1 MDYSSVNGCCIFL
14 RGQGKMTTDMT
25 EGKIIPQLTGFTIPL
40 ILGNLFQLTYNAA
53 DSVIV
58 GKFVGDDAL
67 AAVGTAGP
75 IMNMVIL
82 FISGMCMGAGILMST
97 QYGAKKYAQ
106 LECQI
111 STAMI
116 GGLAFSAAVTVLLLI
131 FAHPLLV
138 LLQVPQDIIGTAA
151 VYLRIIFSGLTFTF
165 IYNFFSNTLRAL
177 GDSRAPLIFLIISAV
192 LNVVLDLFFV
202 LVLRWGVPGSALATV
217 LSEALRCLFCLGYIK
232 KKVPLLCLGEKWKV
246 FDRAVLGRT
255 FSYGIT
261 SALQQMCVQLGKI
274 CVQTIVNVQ
283 GVAFIAAFTAIN
295 RVDDFAMT
303 PQQNIAHAS
312 TTFMAQNRGAGKN
325 RRMKQGFYCTILLE
339 TIYTAVVLALVFGFS
354 RQIMELFVG
363 NDSEEVVTLGI
374 SYLKLIAFMY
384 VMPAA
389 TNIIQGFFRGLG
401 DLKVTL
407 ISTILNMSARFLTAW
422 IMIHIMH
429 GGFDRLAWANFF
441 GWIAML
447 AFQIPMITHRWKKLF
462 VRKKKRSGDTDPNTY
477 PAG

>member
-1 MDYSSVNGCCIFL
+1 
-14 RGQGKMTTDMT
+14 MT
-25 EGKIIPQLTGFTIPL
+25 EGRIIPQLTGFTIPL
-40 ILGNLFQLTYNAA
+40 VLGNLFQLTYNAA

-97 QYGAKKYAQ
+97 QYGAKKYGQ
-106 LECQI
+106 LERQV

-116 GGLAFSAAVTVLLLI
+116 GGIGFSIGVTVLLMI
-131 FAHPLLV
+131 FARPLLG
-138 LLQVPQDIIGTAA
+138 LLQVPQDIIGSAA
-151 VYLRIIFSGLTFTF
+151 VYLRIIFGGLIFTF

-177 GDSRAPLIFLIISAV
+177 GDSRAPLFFLIISAF
-192 LNVVLDLFFV
+192 LNIVLDLSFV
-202 LVLRWGVPGSALATV
+202 VALDWGVPGSAAATV
-217 LSEALRCLFCLGYIK
+217 LSEALCCLFCLGYIK
-232 KKVPLLCLGEKWKV
+232 RQVPLLCLGRKWGV

-283 GVAFIAAFTAIN
+283 GVEFIAAFTAIN

-312 TTFMAQNRGAGKN
+312 TTFMAQNRGAGKL

-339 TIYTAVVLALVFGFS
+339 AVYTAVVLALVFVFS

-363 NDSEEVVTLGI
+363 EDSGEVVSLGI
-374 SYLKLIAFMY
+374 SYLKLISLMY

-407 ISTILNMSARFLTAW
+407 ISTILNMSARFLSAW
-422 IMIHIMH
+422 IMIHILH
-429 GGFDRLAWANFF
+429 GGFKRLAWANFW
-441 GWIAML
+441 GWVAML
-447 AFQIPMITHRWKKLF
+447 LFQIPMICFRWKKTFGRELSHNEET
-462 VRKKKRSGDTDPNTY
+462 K
-477 PAG
+477 A

>member
-1 MDYSSVNGCCIFL
+1 
-14 RGQGKMTTDMT
+14 MTTDMT
-25 EGKIIPQLTGFTIPL
+25 EGRIIPQLTGFTVPL
-40 ILGNLFQLTYNAA
+40 ILGNLLQLTYNAA

-58 GKFVGDDAL
+58 GKFVGEDAL
-67 AAVGTAGP
+67 AAAGTAGP
-75 IMNMVIL
+75 VMNMVIL

-106 LECQI
+106 LERQV

-116 GGLAFSAAVTVLLLI
+116 GGICFSVIVTLLLL
-131 FAHPLLV
+131 AGAYPLLG
-138 LLQVPQDIIGTAA
+138 LLQVPEDIIHSAA
-151 VYLRIIFSGLTFTF
+151 MYLRIIFGGLIFTF

-177 GDSRAPLIFLIISAV
+177 GDSRAPLIFLAVSAF
-192 LNVVLDLFFV
+192 LNVALDLFFV
-202 LVLRWGVPGSALATV
+202 VTLGMGVPGSALATV
-217 LSEALRCLFCLGYIK
+217 LSEALCCLFCLLYIK
-232 KKVPLLCLGEKWKV
+232 RRVPLLCLGRKWRV
-246 FDRAVLGRT
+246 FDKTVLGRT
-255 FSYGIT
+255 FTYGIT

-312 TTFMAQNRGAGKN
+312 TTFMAQNRGAGKTQ
-325 RRMKQGFYCTILLE
+325 RMKQGFYGTILLE
-339 TIYTAVVLALVFGFS
+339 LVYTAVILVLVSVFS
-354 RQIMELFVG
+354 RQIMELFVSG
-363 NDSEEVVTLGI
+363 PGGEEVVTLGI
-374 SYLKLIAFMY
+374 SYLKLAALMY

-407 ISTILNMSARFLTAW
+407 ISTILNMSSRFLSAW
-422 IMIHIMH
+422 LMIHVLH

-447 AFQIPMITHRWKKLF
+447 IFQILMICSRWKKTF
-462 VRKKKRSGDTDPNTY
+462 KPVE
-477 PAG
+477 A

>member
-1 MDYSSVNGCCIFL
+1 
-14 RGQGKMTTDMT
+14 MTTDMT
-25 EGKIIPQLTGFTIPL
+25 EGKIIPQLTGFTVPL

-75 IMNMVIL
+75 VMNMVIL

-106 LECQI
+106 LERQV

-116 GGLAFSAAVTVLLLI
+116 GGLGFSAAVTVLLLV

-138 LLQVPQDIIGTAA
+138 LLQVPQDIIGSAA
-151 VYLRIIFSGLTFTF
+151 VYLRIIFGGLIFTF

-177 GDSRAPLIFLIISAV
+177 GDSRAPLIFLIISAA

-202 LVLRWGVPGSALATV
+202 LVLEWGVPGSALATV
-217 LSEALRCLFCLGYIK
+217 LSEALCCLFCLGYIK
-232 KKVPLLCLGEKWKV
+232 KKVPLLCLGKKWKV

-312 TTFMAQNRGAGKN
+312 TTFMAQNRGAGKI

-339 TIYTAVVLALVFGFS
+339 TIYTAVVLALVFLFS

-374 SYLKLIAFMY
+374 SYLELIAFMY
-384 VMPAA
+384 VMPEA

-407 ISTILNMSARFLTAW
+407 VSTILNMSSRFLSAW
-422 IMIHIMH
+422 VMIHIMH

-441 GWIAML
+441 GWVAML
-447 AFQIPMITHRWKKLF
+447 AFQIPMIVCRWKKVF
-462 VRKKKRSGDTDPNTY
+462 SEEENHS
-477 PAG
+477 

>member
-1 MDYSSVNGCCIFL
+1 
-14 RGQGKMTTDMT
+14 MT

-217 LSEALRCLFCLGYIK
+217 LSEALCCLFCLGYIK

-447 AFQIPMITHRWKKLF
+447 AFQIPMITHRWKKIF
-462 VRKKKRSGDTDPNTY
+462 VRKKKRSGDTDLNTY

>member
-1 MDYSSVNGCCIFL
+1 MLYFL

-217 LSEALRCLFCLGYIK
+217 LSEALCCLFCLGYIK

-339 TIYTAVVLALVFGFS
+339 TIYTAVVLVIVFGFS

-374 SYLKLIAFMY
+374 SYLELIAFMY

>member
-1 MDYSSVNGCCIFL
+1 
-14 RGQGKMTTDMT
+14 MTTDMT
-25 EGKIIPQLTGFTIPL
+25 EGKIIPQLTAFTIPL

-75 IMNMVIL
+75 VMNMVIL

-106 LECQI
+106 LERQV

-116 GGLAFSAAVTVLLLI
+116 GGLGFSAAVTILLLV
-131 FAHPLLV
+131 FAHPLLA
-138 LLQVPQDIIGTAA
+138 LLQVPQDIISSST
-151 VYLRIIFSGLTFTF
+151 VYLRIIFGGLIFTFT
-165 IYNFFSNTLRAL
+165 YNFFSNTLRAL
-177 GDSRAPLIFLIISAV
+177 GDSRAPLIFLVISAA

-202 LVLRWGVPGSALATV
+202 LVFEWGVPGSALATV
-217 LSEALRCLFCLGYIK
+217 LSEALCCLFCLVYIK
-232 KKVPLLCLGEKWKV
+232 KKVPLLCLGKKWRV

-312 TTFMAQNRGAGKN
+312 TTFMAQNRGAGKI

-339 TIYTAVVLALVFGFS
+339 TVYTAVVLALVFGFS

-363 NDSEEVVTLGI
+363 NDSEEVVTLGAA
-374 SYLKLIAFMY
+374 YLELIAFMY
-384 VMPAA
+384 VMPEA

-447 AFQIPMITHRWKKLF
+447 AFQIPMIIWRWKKIS
-462 VRKKKRSGDTDPNTY
+462 SGETM
-477 PAG
+477 

>member
-1 MDYSSVNGCCIFL
+1 
-14 RGQGKMTTDMT
+14 MTTDMT
-25 EGKIIPQLTGFTIPL
+25 EGKIIPQLTGFTVPL

-75 IMNMVIL
+75 VMNMVIL

-106 LECQI
+106 LERQV

-116 GGLAFSAAVTVLLLI
+116 GGLGFSAAVTVLLLV
-131 FAHPLLV
+131 FAHPLLA
-138 LLQVPQDIIGTAA
+138 LLQVPQDIIGSAA
-151 VYLRIIFSGLTFTF
+151 VYLRIIFGGLIFTF

-177 GDSRAPLIFLIISAV
+177 GDSRAPLIFLIISAA

-202 LVLRWGVPGSALATV
+202 LALEWGVPGSALATV
-217 LSEALRCLFCLGYIK
+217 LSEALCCLFCLGYIK
-232 KKVPLLCLGEKWKV
+232 KKVPLLCLGKKWKV

-312 TTFMAQNRGAGKN
+312 TTFMAQNRGAGKI

-339 TIYTAVVLALVFGFS
+339 TIYTAVVLALVFLFS

-363 NDSEEVVTLGI
+363 SDSEEVVTLGI
-374 SYLKLIAFMY
+374 SYLELIAFMY
-384 VMPAA
+384 VMPEA

-407 ISTILNMSARFLTAW
+407 VSTILNMSSRFLSAW
-422 IMIHIMH
+422 VMIHIMH

-441 GWIAML
+441 GWVAML
-447 AFQIPMITHRWKKLF
+447 AFQIPMIVCRWKKVF
-462 VRKKKRSGDTDPNTY
+462 SEGENHSIRQN
-477 PAG
+477 

>member
-1 MDYSSVNGCCIFL
+1 
-14 RGQGKMTTDMT
+14 MT

-40 ILGNLFQLTYNAA
+40 VLGNLFQLTYNAA

-82 FISGMCMGAGILMST
+82 FISGMCMGAGIFMST
-97 QYGAKKYAQ
+97 QYGAKKYGQ
-106 LECQI
+106 LERQV

-116 GGLAFSAAVTVLLLI
+116 GGIGFSIGVTVLLMI
-131 FAHPLLV
+131 FACPLLG
-138 LLQVPQDIIGTAA
+138 LLQVPQDIIGSAA
-151 VYLRIIFSGLTFTF
+151 VYLRIIFGGLIFTF

-177 GDSRAPLIFLIISAV
+177 GDSRAPLFFLIISAF
-192 LNVVLDLFFV
+192 LNIVLDLSFV
-202 LVLRWGVPGSALATV
+202 VALDWGVPGSAAATV
-217 LSEALRCLFCLGYIK
+217 LSEALCCLFCLGYIK
-232 KKVPLLCLGEKWKV
+232 RQVPLLCLGRKWGV

-283 GVAFIAAFTAIN
+283 GVEFIAAFTAIT

-312 TTFMAQNRGAGKN
+312 TTFMAQNRGAGKL

-339 TIYTAVVLALVFGFS
+339 AVYTAVVLALVFVFS

-363 NDSEEVVTLGI
+363 EDSGEVVSLGI
-374 SYLKLIAFMY
+374 SYLKLISLMY

-407 ISTILNMSARFLTAW
+407 ISTILNMSARFLSAW
-422 IMIHIMH
+422 IMIHILH
-429 GGFDRLAWANFF
+429 GGFERLAWANFW
-441 GWIAML
+441 GWVAML
-447 AFQIPMITHRWKKLF
+447 LFQIPMICFRWKKTFGRELSHNEET
-462 VRKKKRSGDTDPNTY
+462 K
-477 PAG
+477 A

>member
-1 MDYSSVNGCCIFL
+1 
-14 RGQGKMTTDMT
+14 MTTDMT
-25 EGKIIPQLTGFTIPL
+25 EGKIIPQLTGFTVPL

-75 IMNMVIL
+75 VMNMVIL

-106 LECQI
+106 LERQV

-116 GGLAFSAAVTVLLLI
+116 GGLGFSAAVTVLLLV

-138 LLQVPQDIIGTAA
+138 LLQVPQDIIGSAA
-151 VYLRIIFSGLTFTF
+151 VYLRIIFGGLIFTF

-177 GDSRAPLIFLIISAV
+177 GDSRAPLIFLIISAA

-202 LVLRWGVPGSALATV
+202 LALEWGVPGSALATV
-217 LSEALRCLFCLGYIK
+217 LSEALCCLFCLGYIK
-232 KKVPLLCLGEKWKV
+232 KKVPLLCLGKKWKV

-312 TTFMAQNRGAGKN
+312 TTFMAQNRGAGKI

-339 TIYTAVVLALVFGFS
+339 TIYTAVVLALVFLFS

-374 SYLKLIAFMY
+374 SYLELIAFMY
-384 VMPAA
+384 VMPEA

-407 ISTILNMSARFLTAW
+407 VSTILNMSARFFSAW

-447 AFQIPMITHRWKKLF
+447 AFQIPMITHRWKKIF
-462 VRKKKRSGDTDPNTY
+462 GGKKKRSVDTDPNTY

>member
-1 MDYSSVNGCCIFL
+1 
-14 RGQGKMTTDMT
+14 MTKDMT
-25 EGKIIPQLTGFTIPL
+25 EGRIIPQLTEFTIPL
-40 ILGNLFQLTYNAA
+40 VLGNLFQLTYNAA

-97 QYGAKKYAQ
+97 QYGAKKYGQ
-106 LECQI
+106 LERQV

-116 GGLAFSAAVTVLLLI
+116 GGIGFSIGVTVLLMI
-131 FAHPLLV
+131 FARPLLG
-138 LLQVPQDIIGTAA
+138 LLQVPQDIIGSAA
-151 VYLRIIFSGLTFTF
+151 VYLRIIFGGLIFTF

-177 GDSRAPLIFLIISAV
+177 GDSRAPLFFLIISAF
-192 LNVVLDLFFV
+192 LNIVLDLSFV
-202 LVLRWGVPGSALATV
+202 VALDWGVPGSAAATV
-217 LSEALRCLFCLGYIK
+217 LSEALCCLFCLGYIK
-232 KKVPLLCLGEKWKV
+232 RQVPLLCLGRKWGV

-283 GVAFIAAFTAIN
+283 GVEFIAAFTAIN

-312 TTFMAQNRGAGKN
+312 TTFMAQNRGAGKL

-339 TIYTAVVLALVFGFS
+339 AVYTAVVLALVFVFS

-363 NDSEEVVTLGI
+363 EDSGEVVSLGI
-374 SYLKLIAFMY
+374 SYLKLISLMY

-407 ISTILNMSARFLTAW
+407 ISTILNMSARFLSAW
-422 IMIHIMH
+422 IMIHILH
-429 GGFDRLAWANFF
+429 GGFERLAWANFW
-441 GWIAML
+441 GWVAML
-447 AFQIPMITHRWKKLF
+447 LFQIPMICFRWKKTFGRELSHNEET
-462 VRKKKRSGDTDPNTY
+462 K
-477 PAG
+477 A